1 MRTWWALIVAL
12 LALAGAGG
20 CQRPRGDGSFGAAGA
35 MDQALKGQIYLL
47 PDGADRL
54 PNFAA
59 LKPIGAVYVH
69 ELNVADQAAQAGFP
83 GLPGRYQ
90 WFAIDYRGQVQV
102 AEAGRYAFTL
112 TSDDGSRLLIDGKL
126 VVDNDGVHGARAA
139 TGAALLSAG
148 AHAVEVQYFQGPR
161 DRVALRLT
169 CQRPGQAAAVFPRCG
184 MALKAPGL
192 SLVWLLWLALVA
204 AVGAL
209 ALWMAWRR
217 VAAEARAGPPP
228 RP

>member
-1 MRTWWALIVAL
+1 LAL
-12 LALAGAGG
+12 LALAGASA
-20 CQRPRGDGSFGAAGA
+20 CQGPRDGSFGAVGA
-35 MDQALKGQIYLL
+35 MDHALKGQIYLL
-47 PDGADRL
+47 PDGSDRL
-54 PNFAA
+54 PNFAG
-59 LKPIGAVYVH
+59 LKPIGTVYVR
-69 ELNVADQAAQAGFP
+69 ELNVADQDWQDGFP
-83 GLPGRYQ
+83 GLTDRYE

-112 TSDDGSRLLIDGKL
+112 TSDDGSRLLIDGKR
-126 VVDNDGVHGARAA
+126 VIDNDGVHKAQSA
-139 TGAALLSAG
+139 TGAAQLSAG

-169 CQRPGQAAAVFPRCG
+169 CQRPGQAAAAAFPRCG
-184 MALKAPGL
+184 MALKTPGL

-204 AVGAL
+204 AVGAA

-217 VAAEARAGPPP
+217 VAAEARAGPP